1 MGASRNQES
10 TRQEKDGVVYYDRGI
25 LTGKDGR
32 RYQRYAIKTHFV
44 QPGEDQAELVRRYV
58 LPLYQPGDC
67 LSFTA
72 KVMGMCTNNVRTLAD
87 THPGFWAKTL
97 APFAGHNSTGIGMHQ
112 PYKMQLVIEICG
124 LPRVL
129 FAAAVSAVTRPFGI
143 RGLFY
148 KICGHGVAGIDGF
161 YPDSSFEVYH
171 TMGVINPEHPV
182 ELCDALEA
190 ATSGLQ
196 GIEAFCTANAIK
208 YLWRWKLKNGEEDL
222 QKAVWYINRL
232 IQRAGADSAAGKE
245 LFNMKEN
252 KHGFEPKQEFTMG
265 GIAWTVIQ
273 TGADW
278 VKCIASDCVEERAFD
293 EGNKNDFAASSLRAY
308 LNGEFLRRLIK
319 AGAPEEMFEYFNIDL
334 TADDGLKNYGG
345 DRVRIG
351 LITCEEYRLLRGNIP
366 ALPDRWWWTATPDS
380 PINSFVRYVYSDG
393 SLSYDGAC
401 NGYGVRPLCN
411 LKSEILVSYLNGE
424 NAEEQKKRAKAVD
437 MMKHIAAAWDIDAEE
452 VFGRADE

>member
-1 MGASRNQES
+1 MTINE
-10 TRQEKDGVVYYDRGI
+10 
-25 LTGKDGR
+25 
-32 RYQRYAIKTHFV
+32 
-44 QPGEDQAELVRRYV
+44 
-58 LPLYQPGDC
+58 
-67 LSFTA
+67 
-72 KVMGMCTNNVRTLAD
+72 
-87 THPGFWAKTL
+87 
-97 APFAGHNSTGIGMHQ
+97 
-112 PYKMQLVIEICG
+112 
-124 LPRVL
+124 
-129 FAAAVSAVTRPFGI
+129 FAAEVHKNAVDHGWWDGERTFPEIVALIHSEVSEALEEYRDGKPLLYFPCNAGGVCCEEDGSAHCGSRPYDPENPNARCSAQSKKPEGI
-143 RGLFY
+143 AAERVNHPPHY
-148 KICGHGVAGIDGF
+148 NAGGI
-161 YPDSSFEVYH
+161 EC
-171 TMGVINPEHPV
+171 I
-182 ELCDALEA
+182 DALEA

-278 VKCIASDCVEERAFD
+278 VKCITSDCVEERAFD

-380 PINSFVRYVYSDG
+380 PINSFVRYVNSDG
-393 SLSYDGAC
+393 SLNNFSAYYGSD
-401 NGYGVRPLCN
+401 GVRPLCN

-424 NAEEQKKRAKAVD
+424 NAEEQKKRAEAVD

>member
-1 MGASRNQES
+1 MLIMAERVNHPPHYNAG
-10 TRQEKDGVVYYDRGI
+10 GI
-25 LTGKDGR
+25 EC
-32 RYQRYAIKTHFV
+32 I
-44 QPGEDQAELVRRYV
+44 
-58 LPLYQPGDC
+58 
-67 LSFTA
+67 
-72 KVMGMCTNNVRTLAD
+72 
-87 THPGFWAKTL
+87 
-97 APFAGHNSTGIGMHQ
+97 
-112 PYKMQLVIEICG
+112 
-124 LPRVL
+124 
-129 FAAAVSAVTRPFGI
+129 
-143 RGLFY
+143 
-148 KICGHGVAGIDGF
+148 
-161 YPDSSFEVYH
+161 
-171 TMGVINPEHPV
+171 
-182 ELCDALEA
+182 DALEA

-196 GIEAFCTANAIK
+196 SAGVSNIESAIEYPHRK
-208 YLWRWKLKNGEEDL
+208 QNGGGGSW
-222 QKAVWYINRL
+222 WYKH

-278 VKCIASDCVEERAFD
+278 VKCITSDCVEERAFD

-380 PINSFVRYVYSDG
+380 PINPFVRIVDSDG
-393 SLSYDGAC
+393 SLNYYYYAF
-401 NGYGVRPLCN
+401 NGYVGVRPLCN

-424 NAEEQKKRAKAVD
+424 NAEEQKKRAEAVD